1 MLTCL
6 LLALLAPSPDT
17 LRISASPVPP
27 AFDGVASEGEY
38 GAPIAI
44 ISRPQGAVRIWAVES
59 QGWVYLAVQLPDTSF
74 YWGDDVVIS
83 LDVWGDRGA
92 APGHDD
98 FQWYFRRVLDSSV
111 VYRGEQGKW
120 RVPRHDPD
128 WRLGA
133 EREGG
138 GWEVRSVSGAGG
150 WSLEF
155 RLDRAYFLEAK
166 AGDSGHRLSGL
177 RRSAPRLAHLAGP
190 CRGPAPD
197 GSGALG
203 RSCGCRSSS
212 LRVPDLQAR
221 EDLARAP
228 LDEVISIS
236 SR

>member
-6 LLALLAPSPDT
+6 LLALLVQPDT
-17 LRISASPVPP
+17 LRIAASSAEPT
-27 AFDGVASEGEY
+27 FDGVVSEAEY
-38 GAPIAI
+38 GAPTVVIPRA
-44 ISRPQGAVRIWAVES
+44 QGAVRIWAVES
-59 QGWVYLAVQLPDTSF
+59 QAAVYLAVQLPDTSF

-83 LDVWGDRGA
+83 LDVWGDRGP

-120 RVPRHDPD
+120 RAPRDDPD

-138 GWEVRSVSGAGG
+138 GWEVRSASDGRG

-166 AGDSGHRLSGL
+166 QGT
-177 RRSAPRLAHLAGP
+177 
-190 CRGPAPD
+190 PAI
-197 GSGALG
+197 A
-203 RSCGCRSSS
+203 
-212 LRVPDLQAR
+212 LRVYDDAPHGWHTWPVMAGVRHPTEVERRPELWIPVT
-221 EDLARAP
+221 LA
-228 LDEVISIS
+228 S
-236 SR
+236 SP

>member
-17 LRISASPVPP
+17 LRIAPSPAPLV
-27 AFDGVASEGEY
+27 FDGAVSVGEY
-38 GAPIAI
+38 GTPIAT
-44 ISRPQGAVRIWAVES
+44 ISRPQGDVRIWAVES
-59 QGWVYLAVQLPDTSF
+59 QGEVYLAVLLPDTSF

-120 RVPRHDPD
+120 LAPRHDPD

-133 EREGG
+133 ERAGG
-138 GWEVRSVSGAGG
+138 GWEVRSVSDAQG

-155 RLDRAYFLEAK
+155 RLDRAYFREAK
-166 AGDSGHRLSGL
+166 QGTPAIAFRVYDD
-177 RRSAPRLAHLAGP
+177 APHGWHSW
-190 CRGPAPD
+190 PAPAGVRHPTGVEARPELWVPVVLT
-197 GSGALG
+197 GS
-203 RSCGCRSSS
+203 
-212 LRVPDLQAR
+212 P
-221 EDLARAP
+221 
-228 LDEVISIS
+228 
-236 SR
+236 